1 MAAQFIVPQSTAMPP
16 RKLWTRE
23 ECAVLVSS
31 GLIDGQRFE
40 MIEGNLIH
48 KPSKEPAYSRAVQI
62 MAIWLREVFGEDFAI
77 QYPSFH
83 LRPEDDVWS
92 EPEPAVIVL
101 TRSFRDFSDL
111 PHAHDIRLVVEV
123 STPRTY
129 AFDRSTKARLYARA
143 GIVDYW
149 VLHLEGRRMIVH
161 RDPAGDGYRSV
172 LAYGEHEF
180 VTTLAAPS
188 NEVRVGEFLK

>member
-1 MAAQFIVPQSTAMPP
+1 MPAQFVAPQSIVMTP

-23 ECAVLVSS
+23 ECAILVSS
-31 GLIDGQRFE
+31 GLIDAQRFE
-40 MIEGNLIH
+40 LIEGNLIH
-48 KPSKEPAYSRAVQI
+48 KPSKEPAYSRAVHI
-62 MAIWLREVFGEDFAI
+62 MAIWLREVFGEDFSM

-101 TRSFRDFSDL
+101 TRSFSDFSDF
-111 PHAHDIRLVVEV
+111 PHPHDIRLVVEV

-143 GIVDYW
+143 GIVEYW
-149 VLHLEGRRMIVH
+149 VLHLEGRRLLVH
-161 RDPAGDGYRSV
+161 RDPAGDGYRSIF
-172 LAYGEHEF
+172 AYGEHEY
-180 VTTLAAPS
+180 VSTLAAPTT
-188 NEVRVGEFLK
+188 EVRVGEFLK